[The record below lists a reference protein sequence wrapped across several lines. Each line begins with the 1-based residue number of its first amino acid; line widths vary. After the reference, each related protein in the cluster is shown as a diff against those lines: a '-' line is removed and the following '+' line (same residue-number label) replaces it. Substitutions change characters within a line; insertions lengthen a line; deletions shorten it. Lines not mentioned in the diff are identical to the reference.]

1 MFADSSVSPLLGA
14 ETLLAAVLGLALVA
28 ARAAAAAV
36 RAGVAGL
43 ARAAAHVNLVWELMS
58 L

>member
-1 MFADSSVSPLLGA
+1 MSPLLGA

-43 ARAAAHVNLVWELMS
+43 ARAAAHVNLV
-58 L
+58 

>member
-1 MFADSSVSPLLGA
+1 MSPLSVSPLLGA

-36 RAGVAGL
+36 RAGVTGL
-43 ARAAAHVNLVWELMS
+43 ARAAAHINLI
-58 L
+58 